1 MELKKEGKIEVN
13 RNNAQKMRS
22 ILEKYNKV
30 KEDRTLLILDFFTV
44 TDYLFLLRSATQIMS
59 KLKEHAM
66 YFLAAAVSDFFIPA
80 QKMPQHKIQSSVG
93 DLTLTM
99 NQVPKF
105 LKPMVMNWVPSG
117 FIVSFKLETD
127 SSLLVDKSRHAL
139 NRYGHQIVIGNLLE
153 TRKREVIFITKDSG
167 FQVKLT
173 EEEIKN
179 EIDIEAKIIPELV
192 KRHDEWINKSS

>member
-1 MELKKEGKIEVN
+1 MEKL
-13 RNNAQKMRS
+13 
-22 ILEKYNKV
+22 KV
-30 KEDRTLLILDFFTV
+30 KEDGTLLILDFFTV

-66 YFLAAAVSDFFIPA
+66 YFLAAAVSG
-80 QKMPQHKIQSSVG
+80 G

-105 LKPMVMNWVPSG
+105 LKPMVMNWVPNG
-117 FIVSFKLETD
+117 FILETD
-127 SSLLVDKSRHAL
+127 SSLLVDKSRYAL
-139 NRYGHQIVIGNLLE
+139 TRYGHQIVIGNLLE
-153 TRKREVIFITKDSG
+153 IRKREVIFITKDSE

-173 EEEIKN
+173 EEEIIN

-192 KRHDEWINKSS
+192 KRHNEWINKFSS